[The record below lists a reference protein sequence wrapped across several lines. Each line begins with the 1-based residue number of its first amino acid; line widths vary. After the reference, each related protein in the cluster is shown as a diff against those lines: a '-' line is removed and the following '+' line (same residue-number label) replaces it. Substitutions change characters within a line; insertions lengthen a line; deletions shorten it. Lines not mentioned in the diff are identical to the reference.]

1 MLIRRFRLHI
11 VYVLFILFIGVVA
24 VIGAIGLGRFY
35 LRIVKE
41 GTVPKYTKVTTD
53 ISKSVAAEGKYKYLQ
68 LYPIPVYFLQV
79 GVYSDT
85 AGAQEA
91 AEPLTEA
98 GYAPYITQMAP
109 YKIWIGIFQNRSDSE
124 IIKQHLKDKGFG
136 GFTGSIVVNGANLKY
151 EAGRETFIKG
161 ITPLL
166 EANSSWLKVNLQL
179 FHVDQSESINW
190 QDFEE
195 QVSVAAEVY
204 KEVGRLNG
212 EFSSNNVDINR
223 GFEEL
228 RKTMEEY
235 HRQLA
240 VLLKEK
246 DQTNYQILQCRL
258 LQFIDKY
265 QQVWQQIDN
274 ISKT

>member
-1 MLIRRFRLHI
+1 MIIRRFRLHI
-11 VYVLFILFIGVVA
+11 VNVLFILFIGFVA
-24 VIGAIGLGRFY
+24 VFGAIGLGRFY

-41 GTVPKYTKVTTD
+41 GSVPKYTKVTTD
-53 ISKSVAAEGKYKYLQ
+53 ISKSVAAEGKYKYFQ
-68 LYPIPVYFLQV
+68 LNPIPVYFLQV

-91 AEPLTEA
+91 AEPLMEA

-109 YKIWIGIFQNRSDSE
+109 YKIWIGIYQNRSDLE
-124 IIKQHLKDKGFG
+124 IIKQQLKDKGFG
-136 GFTGSIVVNGANLKY
+136 GFTGSIVVNGADLKY
-151 EAGRETFIKG
+151 AAGREIFIKE

-166 EANSSWLKVNLQL
+166 EAYSSWLKENLQL
-179 FHVDQSESINW
+179 FHVDQLERINW
-190 QDFEE
+190 QDFEK
-195 QVSVAAEVY
+195 QVTVAAKVY
-204 KEVGRLNG
+204 EEAGRLDG

-228 RKTMEEY
+228 RNMMEEY

-240 VLLKEK
+240 VFMKEK
-246 DQTNYQILQCRL
+246 DQTNYQKLQCRL

-274 ISKT
+274 VSKT